1 MKKHPSHLVSRIWQ
15 YAFILMAL
23 IALNGCG
30 GGGGG
35 GTNNP
40 PTPVPVP
47 DADPTGY
54 YTNTGTLSLLS
65 ITDLQAMFYQGHV
78 TLFSQAQGYGFAGT
92 YTVSGNTING
102 NLVEYTKPGAKADT
116 ATFTA
121 TFNPTDHSISGTLDT
136 KAGVTNASFTL
147 NYATGRTASTAAA
160 IIKTGANTN
169 WNGTFLSETND
180 VLTVNIADN
189 AKGAAAL
196 TTVTKINDPLYFLYS
211 DFGACDFSGAL
222 TPVAGSLYSV
232 SITLSSCSVGNNG
245 TYTGLAALNGS
256 TLFINADDTTPG
268 INEGIFG
275 VFN

>member
-1 MKKHPSHLVSRIWQ
+1 MKKHPSHLVSRIWR

-23 IALNGCG
+23 ITLNGC
-30 GGGGG
+30 GGGG

-78 TLFSQAQGYGFAGT
+78 TLFSQAQGYGFIGT
-92 YTVSGNTING
+92 YTVSGNTISG
-102 NLVEYTKPGAKADT
+102 DLREYKESDQGSKSDT
-116 ATFTA
+116 GTFTA
-121 TFNPTDHSISGTLDT
+121 TFNPTDHSITGTLNT

-147 NYATGRTASTAAA
+147 NYASGRSNSTVTA
-160 IIKTGANTN
+160 IVKNG
-169 WNGTFLSETND
+169 WNGIILNNTKD

-189 AKGAAAL
+189 TKGAAAL
-196 TTVTKINDPLYFLYS
+196 TTQTAINDFIGNFDS
-211 DFGACDFSGAL
+211 CDFSGTL
-222 TPVAGSLYSV
+222 TPVTGSLYSV
-232 SITLSSCSVGNNG
+232 SISLSGCSSAINS
-245 TYTGLAALNGS
+245 TAYTGLAALNGS
-256 TLFINADDTTPG
+256 TLFITVDDNVTFAVNT
-268 INEGIFG
+268 GIFG